1 MPQLPSALA
10 GQSWTAAP
18 DIAGHRISQTTK
30 SHMTYYLRVPVNAT
44 LLDPFGDRCGTLHL
58 LPGHP
63 LEALD
68 AEGGFWRTRDGQ
80 AVEISP
86 SYVSDRPL

>member
-1 MPQLPSALA
+1 
-10 GQSWTAAP
+10 
-18 DIAGHRISQTTK
+18 
-30 SHMTYYLRVPVNAT
+30 MTYYLRVPVNAT